1 MPHLLGACACYAQ
14 ACGLPAGCYRLRRRI
29 DGFGSDFLSNHLAY
43 PTGSAGAISVKMD
56 ARRREPDL
64 KAVYHQLLSPLSLF
78 PRKAKTPEP
87 PKPGSQGLPVLQSVP
102 LAKLRVG
109 QLCRLVSKR
118 LASRG
123 LAARV
128 TPEERLCLTQVIL
141 EELKCSW
148 QEPPTEPVLNYEN
161 NLKLRKRLESYVLI
175 CSEQLFVRYLHLLV
189 TLPPSRRVFTEPATL
204 SRLAASLARDCTVF
218 LTSPEVYRCL
228 LTDFQILRNLE
239 QTQDG
244 LSKLR
249 PPPCP
254 PGTFKLCPIT
264 WPHSTGLDQVPCSS
278 LNLNYLIQLSRPYE
292 FTSEPEPDPVK
303 ELKSIP
309 LLKGRKRFFW
319 VPSMKKE
326 KETEA
331 RSSQISGLPGHSSP
345 SSEVPLVPTSPVSRL
360 RRGQSMPCLREGWRL
375 ADELGLPPLSPR
387 PQTPLILTPETTQLL
402 FGDMVAE
409 DLKQMVKTMTM
420 EWIHYSPPDKGLP
433 PLLGVLTR
441 RLTAQHHIEDL
452 QRMLKSLQDEEASG
466 QWNLQLAAI
475 TPLYPQ
481 PVTITSKLQD
491 QLMVQVA
498 TVRLSDRYYS
508 DSFHVEEA
516 GVLYNHLNGELD
528 NKAIELMDADRLV
541 GNKTKEV
548 YKELMSR
555 VSTSHFSF
563 EDGPQI
569 EPSADKDWSTY
580 LSSALICQDK
590 INSLINHDLV
600 TLNPKR
606 RGSRQL
612 YPDKATS
619 VTLPQKGK
627 GKDNRSGK
635 ATWSNWWKTS
645 VSADDYFNFLATQET
660 DFLHVIFQ
668 MYEEDVPVEIPPPPK
683 DTLRIRHP
691 PPLLED
697 EEPEFVPGEWNWN
710 PLIEESLAPGKSRIL
725 NLQQR
730 LEKLWIVLE
739 VPDQSRLD
747 MVIKYSSNARLR
759 QLPTLIRAWERAL
772 KPIQTRELLLGRL
785 EWFERQA
792 SDPNRFF
799 QRPDLLL
806 SRLLEENVI
815 RSQLHKKLSLIEP
828 PLASFLEKIELVF
841 GEPVTFKGRR
851 YLEKMKQDKVE
862 ILYWLQQQRR
872 VRNLIRAQKALRQST
887 GGSSRALVA
896 PKNTPIAR

>member
-1 MPHLLGACACYAQ
+1 MEPW
-14 ACGLPAGCYRLRRRI
+14 
-29 DGFGSDFLSNHLAY
+29 
-43 PTGSAGAISVKMD
+43 
-56 ARRREPDL
+56 RREPDL
-64 KAVYHQLLSPLSLF
+64 RPFYHQLLSPLSLF
-78 PRKAKTPEP
+78 PRKETPPEP
-87 PKPGSQGLPVLQSVP
+87 PKPLSQEHSVLQSIP
-102 LAKLRVG
+102 LPKLKVG
-109 QLCRLVSKR
+109 QLCRQVSKR
-118 LASRG
+118 LAGSGR
-123 LAARV
+123 AARV
-128 TPEERLCLTQVIL
+128 SPEDRLRLTEVIL

-148 QEPPTEPVLNYEN
+148 QEPPPEPILNYEN

-175 CSEQLFVRYLHLLV
+175 CSEQLFIRYLHLLV
-189 TLPPSRRVFTEPATL
+189 TLPPSRKVFTEPAIL

-218 LTSPEVYRCL
+218 LTSPDVYRCL
-228 LTDFQILRNLE
+228 LADFQILRNLE

-249 PPPCP
+249 PPVCP

-309 LLKGRKRFFW
+309 LLKGRKRLLW

-326 KETEA
+326 KESEVRT
-331 RSSQISGLPGHSSP
+331 SQMAALPGHSPP
-345 SSEVPLVPTSPVSRL
+345 SSKVALFPSSPVLSRL
-360 RRGQSMPCLREGWRL
+360 QRGQSMPCLREGWRL

-387 PQTPLILTPETTQLL
+387 PQTPLILTPEITPLL
-402 FGDMVAE
+402 FGDVVAE

-420 EWIHYSPPDKGLP
+420 EMTHYSPLDKGLP

-452 QRMLKSLQDEEASG
+452 QQMLKSLQAEEASG
-466 QWNLQLAAI
+466 QWDLHPEII

-481 PVTITSKLQD
+481 PMTITLKLQN
-491 QLMVQVA
+491 QLVFQVTTVQH
-498 TVRLSDRYYS
+498 SDRNYS

-528 NKAIELMDADRLV
+528 SKAIEQMDADRLV

-563 EDGPQI
+563 EEGPQI
-569 EPSADKDWSTY
+569 EPSADKDWSSL
-580 LSSALICQDK
+580 LSSVLICEGK
-590 INSLINHDLV
+590 KKSLINLDLV
-600 TLNPKR
+600 GLNTKKT
-606 RGSRQL
+606 SSQQL
-612 YPDKATS
+612 RPEKEAS
-619 VTLPQKGK
+619 VTLLPRGK
-627 GKDNRSGK
+627 GRDNQSGK
-635 ATWSNWWKTS
+635 GVWSNWWKTA
-645 VSADDYFNFLATQET
+645 VSSDDYFKFLDTQET
-660 DFLHVIFQ
+660 DFLHVIFR
-668 MYEEDVPVEIPPPPK
+668 MYEEDVPVEVPPPVK
-683 DTLRIRHP
+683 ETLRIRHP
-691 PPLLED
+691 PPLQED

-710 PLIEESLAPGKSRIL
+710 PLIEDSMGPGKARIL

-730 LEKLWIVLE
+730 LERLWIVLE
-739 VPDQSRLD
+739 VPVQSRLD

-799 QRPDLLL
+799 QKPDLLL
-806 SRLLEENVI
+806 NRLLEENVI
-815 RSQLHKKLSLIEP
+815 RSQLQRKLSLIEP
-828 PLASFLEKIELVF
+828 PLASFLEKIESIF

-872 VRNLIRAQKALRQST
+872 VRNLIRAQKALHQST
-887 GGSSRALVA
+887 RISSRALVA